1 MKKRNFPVST
11 KSTSSVNVKQSSSA
25 DADDQKVER
34 GDESKSFGILNI
46 ENPSH
51 RTAENYDK
59 SSSYDSPIECTDWTS
74 SDVETNATE
83 VVIISSNNSNTNS
96 TQSSART
103 VSSSIA
109 SEEADP
115 SGRLLDA
122 PTNEKTKV
130 RSDAYPAQVDKL
142 VGDEELDGQR
152 TGNKVVRVYSREKD
166 ATSWSWVL
174 ASELRN
180 QDIPEESVVN
190 KTYSFHDGSWAWK
203 GQGSHLFVNTAD
215 NEGSIPPAGSSIV
228 EGLPSL
234 DFELDTSE
242 KSPAQSE
249 SSLTA
254 PHQVIGGSWKAFNLL
269 LVLGILYTALVA
281 GLVIH
286 RCGLQPPEER
296 PTFMLENLHT
306 ETVQTDTAELFANY
320 SLTMEYSRSDETES
334 IVTLVQPPEEI
345 STDFV
350 TKEVMASSS
359 SDGQLTKKTF
369 TSKALDGLKNIVSAI
384 TGSVGRCLLAIRKAL
399 RLG

>member
-1 MKKRNFPVST
+1 M
-11 KSTSSVNVKQSSSA
+11 
-25 DADDQKVER
+25 
-34 GDESKSFGILNI
+34 
-46 ENPSH
+46 
-51 RTAENYDK
+51 
-59 SSSYDSPIECTDWTS
+59 
-74 SDVETNATE
+74 
-83 VVIISSNNSNTNS
+83 
-96 TQSSART
+96 
-103 VSSSIA
+103 
-109 SEEADP
+109 
-115 SGRLLDA
+115 DA

-130 RSDAYPAQVDKL
+130 RSDAYPAQVDKSA
-142 VGDEELDGQR
+142 GDEELDGQR

-190 KTYSFHDGSWAWK
+190 KTYFFHDGSWAWK
-203 GQGSHLFVNTAD
+203 GQDSHLFVNTAD

-228 EGLPSL
+228 EGLPSQN
-234 DFELDTSE
+234 FELDTSK
-242 KSPAQSE
+242 KSPAQIE

-306 ETVQTDTAELFANY
+306 ETVQTDTAELVANY